1 MAPTTMYHVTGMP
14 TIWHMAKKA
23 TSVTAMATRNARTLV
38 GSFFQVRP
46 FRTSTMMFVTITR
59 ASTTGRMMEMT
70 TGMFWMML
78 SIASTS

>member
-1 MAPTTMYHVTGMP
+1 
-14 TIWHMAKKA
+14 
-23 TSVTAMATRNARTLV
+23 
-38 GSFFQVRP
+38 
-46 FRTSTMMFVTITR
+46 MFVTITR